1 MPDRQPSA
9 TAVLPIAPHGLAPS
23 RWPRSVLLPL
33 LPLLF
38 ALLVATQWRLDRD
51 DAEGTDTVPCKYAS
65 PDVMYMAPQFFLP
78 RPSVASSPSPSI
90 ASQRSDVREAMALGA
105 DALRVR
111 GHVFVLLNGAN
122 DGLFM
127 AAYDLSDLG
136 TMAQTAALALGAD
149 ADWVALGLRL
159 YSPNG
164 QPLQSAADVDSIRIV
179 HVLLEFQSWV
189 WPGIAIGHVHTL
201 YEGNRSM
208 HLTTLSL
215 APRVFLLSDFVS
227 QDEADSIV
235 AEGTPHLAA
244 SQVDL
249 AGRDGVSKHRTSQ
262 TAFLPPSRH
271 SRRIQARAAA
281 IARLPSQTYAEQ
293 LHLVQYTPGTYYKP
307 HLDTFGGKT
316 ILADPSPEP
325 AIDAYDAW
333 VVWAAAALNAL
344 VANDVALPPAYHPN
358 DGPLYP
364 RTTEAFAHALLEVFF
379 AHAVATNYF
388 AARYDLAW
396 QDWLRLNLDE
406 NVPGTLQELLTA
418 RPAYLDA
425 LIKAWSDPI
434 NRVELT
440 YAAVPRATAV
450 NGQSHYFRWIRWL
463 KEIVASCADCP
474 ALVQPTGEWY
484 PKFDKRF
491 QQQLLELVLLDGTA
505 LKAATNA
512 TYSAWLVAQYEQGR
526 RDDLLLDALTSF
538 GPTFLPL
545 VVRRFEHRVQDV
557 RLKYAVPAQLPR
569 RAVYRP
575 QRLATVFVYLN
586 DVKAGGATAFPFA
599 NGSDGERGDGCHGRG
614 LAVAPRSL
622 HAAFFYSQTP
632 EHDIDVLS
640 RHGGCAPARGCIKFG
655 ANAFLW
661 NSDAEEGTTLWRQ

>member
-1 MPDRQPSA
+1 
-9 TAVLPIAPHGLAPS
+9 
-23 RWPRSVLLPL
+23 
-33 LPLLF
+33 
-38 ALLVATQWRLDRD
+38 
-51 DAEGTDTVPCKYAS
+51 
-65 PDVMYMAPQFFLP
+65 
-78 RPSVASSPSPSI
+78 
-90 ASQRSDVREAMALGA
+90 MALGA
-105 DALRVR
+105 DALRMR

-127 AAYDLSDLG
+127 AAHDLSDLEL
-136 TMAQTAALALGAD
+136 MARTAALALGAD

-159 YSPNG
+159 YSPMG
-164 QPLQSAADVDSIRIV
+164 HPLHSAADVDVGRIV

-189 WPGIAIGHVHTL
+189 WPGIAIGHVYTL
-201 YEGNRSM
+201 YEDNMSM

-215 APRVFLLSDFVS
+215 APRVFELSDFVS
-227 QDEADSIV
+227 QDEADSII

-249 AGRDGVSKHRTSQ
+249 DGRDGISTHRTSR
-262 TAFLPPSRH
+262 TGFLPPSRL

-293 LHLVQYTPGTYYKP
+293 LHLVQYTPGTFYKP
-307 HLDTFGGKT
+307 HLDTFGGKA
-316 ILADPSPEP
+316 ILADPAPVP
-325 AIDAYDAW
+325 AIDAYEAW
-333 VVWAAAALNAL
+333 VVWAAAALDAL
-344 VANDVALPPAYHPN
+344 VADGVALPPAYCPN

-406 NVPGTLQELLTA
+406 TIPGTLQELLTV
-418 RPAYLDA
+418 RPNYLDA
-425 LIKAWSDPI
+425 LIEAWSNTI
-434 NRVELT
+434 NRIELIYT
-440 YAAVPRATAV
+440 AARRETAV

-463 KEIVASCADCP
+463 KEAIAACADCP
-474 ALVQPTGEWY
+474 ALVQPTGAWY

-491 QQQLLELVLLDGTA
+491 QQQLLELFLLDAPRTA
-505 LKAATNA
+505 LEAATNA
-512 TYSAWLVAQYEQGR
+512 TFSAWLLATYYEQGLE
-526 RDDLLLDALTSF
+526 DDLLLDALASF
-538 GPTFLPL
+538 GPTLLPIIID
-545 VVRRFEHRVQDV
+545 RFEHRVQDV
-557 RLKYAVPAQLPR
+557 RLHYTMPAQLPR
-569 RAVYRP
+569 HAVYRP
-575 QRLATVFVYLN
+575 QRFATAFVYLN

-599 NGSDGERGDGCHGRG
+599 NGSDGGDGCHGRG
-614 LAVAPRSL
+614 LTVPPRAL

-640 RHGGCAPARGCIKFG
+640 RHGGCAPRRGSIKFG

-661 NSDAEEGTTLWRQ
+661 NSDAEEGTSLWRQ